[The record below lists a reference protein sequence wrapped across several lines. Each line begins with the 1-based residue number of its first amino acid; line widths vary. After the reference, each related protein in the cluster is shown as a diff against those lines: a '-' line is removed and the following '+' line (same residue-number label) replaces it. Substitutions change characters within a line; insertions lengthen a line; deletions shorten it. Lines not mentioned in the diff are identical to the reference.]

1 LQGVVYRA
9 GDRRFEGIAAG
20 EAIERA
26 KCDPACMM
34 VNRNPG
40 SGTRILID
48 RLLGG
53 AEPCGYAVQAR
64 NHNAVAA
71 AVLQG
76 RADWGVAIE
85 SVARQPGLGFLP
97 IGDEHYDFVVPRAR
111 MNRAAVRA
119 FCELL
124 AQRDVRARLA
134 EMGLRCEGA

>member
-1 LQGVVYRA
+1 VHRA
-9 GDRRFEGIAAG
+9 GDSRFEGLSAS
-20 EAIERA
+20 EAITRVKSDA
-26 KCDPACMM
+26 GTMM

-48 RLLGG
+48 RLLEG
-53 AEPCGYAVQAR
+53 AQPGGYAVQAK

-97 IGDEHYDFVVPRAR
+97 IGDEHYDFVVPAERA
-111 MNRAAVRA
+111 NRPAVRA
-119 FCELL
+119 LQELL
-124 AQRDVRARLA
+124 ADRQVREHLA
-134 EMGLRCEGA
+134 GLGLRAHD